1 MSIYKIS
8 YDLSQDYLKFIVR
21 PTHYSAL
28 RCAKISVKNIVREYK
43 TDTEITKQSK
53 FYGFRLITGY
63 LNLYYPKTIFRGPIW
78 LKRLR

>member
-8 YDLSQDYLKFIVR
+8 YDLSQAYLKFIVR

-28 RCAKISVKNIVREYK
+28 RCAKISVKNIVSEYK

-63 LNLYYPKTIFRGPIW
+63 LKTASC
-78 LKRLR
+78 